1 MITMKEQAQRFTAIL
16 DHIQHEQKPCV
27 TGLRIPYDNLA
38 SVWGSFI
45 PKECYSFFGS
55 KEEIALRLWRRNLL
69 WKLIQNG
76 APVHIL
82 EGGRSFD
89 ADTVELLCLQSK
101 MDKAKLY
108 YSLRQEDYENL
119 RFALR
124 ELAIYPLTWETSNS
138 VPSNSNPAV
147 CVKDMTL
154 AEWQENAET
163 LWTQAREQNVALLLF
178 VQMPKDMPVSFESL
192 YHPNRAIRPEY
203 LSSYLGLV
211 LMGKNTEGI
220 LKKQQLFLMLKN
232 AKSFYKDYILFD
244 RNMGTYEITPA
255 EKEQKE

>member
-1 MITMKEQAQRFTAIL
+1 M
-16 DHIQHEQKPCV
+16 P
-27 TGLRIPYDNLA
+27 G
-38 SVWGSFI
+38 
-45 PKECYSFFGS
+45 ECYSFFGS
-55 KEEIALRLWRRNLL
+55 KEEIALPLWRRNLL
-69 WKLIQNG
+69 WQLIKNG
-76 APVHIL
+76 ISVHIL

-138 VPSNSNPAV
+138 VPSNSKPAV
-147 CVKDMTL
+147 FVKDMTL

-163 LWTQAREQNVALLLF
+163 LWSQAREQNVALLLF

-211 LMGKNTEGI
+211 LMEKNTEGI

-232 AKSFYKDYILFD
+232 AKFFYKTPIWFD

>member
-38 SVWGSFI
+38 SVWGSFM
-45 PKECYSFFGS
+45 PGECYSFFGS

-69 WKLIQNG
+69 WQLIKNG
-76 APVHIL
+76 VPVHIL
-82 EGGRSFD
+82 EGGKSFD

-101 MDKAKLY
+101 MDKIKLY
-108 YSLRQEDYENL
+108 FPHNLNRADYDDLRV
-119 RFALR
+119 ALK
-124 ELAIYPLTWETSNS
+124 ELALYPLTWETGNC
-138 VPSNSNPAV
+138 VAVNSNPVV

-154 AEWQENAET
+154 AKWQENAEA

-178 VQMPKDMPVSFESL
+178 VQMPKDVPVSFESL
-192 YHPNRAIRPEY
+192 YHPNRVVRPEY

-211 LMGKNTEGI
+211 MIEKNTKGI
-220 LKKQQLFLMLKN
+220 KGKDQLILMLKN
-232 AKSFYKDYILFD
+232 AKSFCKELILFD
-244 RNMGTYEITPA
+244 KNTFTYEIMPA
-255 EKEQKE
+255 EKE